1 MIRTTRLLCLSS
13 IFPVMIAASTAMAAG
28 EHDGGHGDGG
38 GHQMAPSEFG
48 KPGDAAAAT
57 ETIEVVMG
65 DNYFEPESITVP
77 AGATVRFVVKNE
89 GGLLHEFNLGS
100 AAMHAEMQPQME
112 MMMDHGMISETGM
125 MHDVAEM
132 DHSAMEGMG
141 MDMDEMMAS
150 LEGHPNRVLVEPGE
164 TKELVWT
171 FSEDTELEFACNLPG
186 RYDSGMM
193 GHLKVEG

>member
-1 MIRTTRLLCLSS
+1 MFRHTKTLCFGS
-13 IFPVMIAASTAMAAG
+13 IVPVMIAASAAMAAG
-28 EHDGGHGDGG
+28 EHDGGHGDDT
-38 GHQMAPSEFG
+38 GHQMTPSEIG
-48 KPGDAAAAT
+48 KPGDPAAAT
-57 ETIEVVMG
+57 ETFEIVMG

-77 AGATVRFVVKNE
+77 GGATVRFVVQND
-89 GGLLHEFNLGS
+89 GGLLHEFNLGT

-112 MMMDHGMISETGM
+112 MMMEHGMISETGM
-125 MHDVAEM
+125 MHDMADM
-132 DHSAMEGMG
+132 DHSAMGDMG

-171 FSEDTELEFACNLPG
+171 FTEDTELEFACNLPG

-193 GHLKVEG
+193 GHLKVED

>member
-1 MIRTTRLLCLSS
+1 MPLNTKPFRLGMIL
-13 IFPVMIAASTAMAAG
+13 PVMITASVAVAAG
-28 EHDGGHGDGG
+28 NHED

-57 ETIEVVMG
+57 EAIEVVMG
-65 DNYFEPESITVP
+65 DNYFEPESIKVP
-77 AGATVRFVVKNE
+77 AGATVRFVIKNE

-112 MMMDHGMISETGM
+112 MMMEHGMLTDTGM
-125 MHDVAEM
+125 IHDMAEM
-132 DHSAMEGMG
+132 DHSAMNG

>member
-1 MIRTTRLLCLSS
+1 MPLNTKLFRLGMIL
-13 IFPVMIAASTAMAAG
+13 PVMITASVAMAAG
-28 EHDGGHGDGG
+28 NHEG
-38 GHQMAPSEFG
+38 GHQMAHPEIG
-48 KPGDAAAAT
+48 EPGDPAAAT
-57 ETIEVVMG
+57 ETIEVVMR

-112 MMMDHGMISETGM
+112 MMMEHGMLTDTGM
-125 MHDVAEM
+125 IHDMAEM
-132 DHSAMEGMG
+132 DHSAMNG